1 MCVCV
6 WRHLSSTLTVD
17 LHHYH
22 QAKSPPTLFILC
34 LKVGILLPVSLFSP
48 HSSLS
53 QLLSDSLILWVWF
66 RFFFFFFKCP
76 HVCGVCVC
84 LCVLATRSCPILCY
98 PMDYSP
104 PGSSVHGI
112 LQTRI
117 LEWVAIMLS
126 KLSQTE
132 KDMLHGVCDIPCV
145 VCFSAW
151 LIFT

>member
-1 MCVCV
+1 MCLCV
-6 WRHLSSTLTVD
+6 KTSEFH
-17 LHHYH
+17 
-22 QAKSPPTLFILC
+22 
-34 LKVGILLPVSLFSP
+34 P
-48 HSSLS
+48 HSRPTPLPSSKVTSDLIHLVSESWYPFASLS
-53 QLLSDSLILWVWF
+53 VFPTFKPLSTTFWLSDSMGLIP
-66 RFFFFFFKCP
+66 FFFFFFKCP